1 MSAQKKQIFNPSDIV
16 DSFTGRKRVRRSFGK
31 IPEVSRMPNL
41 IEIQKKSY
49 DEFLQ
54 ADTPADERE
63 MRGLQ
68 EVLSSVFP
76 INDFNGQAEMLAFW
90 SQRPPEHIT
99 RHLCCTPF
107 LTELNADSAKAITQ
121 VTLYQAEK
129 GDSPVA
135 TINNPAAI
143 IEFHDSFVKTDVG
156 WKIAHRRGVPVLMF
170 A

>member
-1 MSAQKKQIFNPSDIV
+1 MPAHTRDIESECQSLVLAFAHHIDRHQFEEAVAIFTENAV
-16 DSFTGRKRVRRSFGK
+16 F
-31 IPEVSRMPNL
+31 
-41 IEIQKKSY
+41 
-49 DEFLQ
+49 
-54 ADTPADERE
+54 ERPDH
-63 MRGLQ
+63 
-68 EVLSSVFP
+68 S
-76 INDFNGQAEMLAFW
+76 FNGQAEMLAFW